1 MSRKSGVVDVILP
14 PSREPEAGEESV
26 AEPHGARLLCTLRED
41 RMRVGAERWV
51 GLKITEGYVSVL
63 NADAD
68 VEQRCSE
75 LYFWWRVPLYPSVEF
90 PNSGD

>member
-1 MSRKSGVVDVILP
+1 MSRKSGVVDVILTP
-14 PSREPEAGEESV
+14 GRESAAGEESV
-26 AEPHGARLLCTLRED
+26 AEPHGARLLCTIRED

-51 GLKITEGYVSVL
+51 GLKITEGYVFAL

-75 LYFWWRVPLYPSVEF
+75 LYFWWRVPLYPSVKL
-90 PNSGD
+90 PYSGD